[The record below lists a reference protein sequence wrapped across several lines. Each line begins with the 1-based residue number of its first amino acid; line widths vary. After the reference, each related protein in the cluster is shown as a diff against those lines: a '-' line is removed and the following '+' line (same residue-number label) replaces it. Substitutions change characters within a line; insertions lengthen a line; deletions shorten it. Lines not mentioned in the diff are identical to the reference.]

1 MKILVVHEVNY
12 LKKIIYEFQILPEI
26 LSMLGHEVTVIDYDD
41 SWKTS
46 LNGRRWHLKTDVH
59 EQVHRAYS
67 SASVTVRR
75 PGMIRFPI
83 VSRISA
89 AIASGLEVYRFLQ
102 IRSPDVLLLYGLPTV
117 GVQSLLAARNFHV
130 PVVFRSIDVL
140 HQLVPMRVLVPLT
153 RVLERYLY
161 NRVNAVI
168 PVTLHLKNYILSY
181 GVPES
186 RVRVL
191 PSGVD
196 TVMFSPGPRDT
207 RLFQEWG
214 IDPEDEIILFMG
226 TIYKF
231 SGLDR
236 IIRDFPRL
244 LSRHGR
250 AKLLIVGSGED
261 EERLKAITFETGMS
275 RNVVFGGLQ
284 PYSTLP
290 EIIRSSDVCIN
301 PFELNG
307 ITRDILPTK
316 LFQYLACGKP
326 VVATKL
332 PGTLPF
338 LAGEEHGM
346 FYCSLENFV
355 DRIGDLLDTPA
366 QREHLGRKGEEV
378 TKANYEWR
386 RIAETMVSWM
396 TEFAQA

>member
-140 HQLVPMRVLVPLT
+140 HQLVPMRALVPLT

-168 PVTLHLKNYILSY
+168 PVTLNLKKYILSY

-196 TVMFSPGPRDT
+196 TEMFSPGPRNN
-207 RLFQEWG
+207 
-214 IDPEDEIILFMG
+214 
-226 TIYKF
+226 
-231 SGLDR
+231 
-236 IIRDFPRL
+236 RL
-244 LSRHGR
+244 LPV
-250 AKLLIVGSGED
+250 IPGSFKNGVSI
-261 EERLKAITFETGMS
+261 LKMKSFSSWVPFISSAVLTG
-275 RNVVFGGLQ
+275 
-284 PYSTLP
+284 
-290 EIIRSSDVCIN
+290 
-301 PFELNG
+301 
-307 ITRDILPTK
+307 
-316 LFQYLACGKP
+316 
-326 VVATKL
+326 
-332 PGTLPF
+332 
-338 LAGEEHGM
+338 
-346 FYCSLENFV
+346 SLEIF
-355 DRIGDLLDTPA
+355 
-366 QREHLGRKGEEV
+366 LGFYRGMAGQNCSSLALEK
-378 TKANYEWR
+378 TRSA
-386 RIAETMVSWM
+386 
-396 TEFAQA
+396 